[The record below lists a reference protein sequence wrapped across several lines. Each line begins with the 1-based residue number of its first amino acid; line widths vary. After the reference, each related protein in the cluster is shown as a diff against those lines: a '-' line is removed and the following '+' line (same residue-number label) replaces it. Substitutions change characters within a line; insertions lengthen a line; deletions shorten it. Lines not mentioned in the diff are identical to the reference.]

1 MNRFTRLGASMSIAV
16 AVGTLGGVL
25 AACATTP
32 QTYQQKL
39 DVATVAVQAT
49 CDAADVLT
57 QTGDLK
63 GQDAERVIAAC
74 AAAKVV
80 LADLQATAPLPAS
93 AASSPG

>member
-1 MNRFTRLGASMSIAV
+1 MKRTTILAALVAASALS
-16 AVGTLGGVL
+16 L

-39 DVATVAVQAT
+39 DTAQAAVDGT
-49 CDAADVLT
+49 CDAAAVLT

-74 AAAKVV
+74 AAAKLI
-80 LADLQATAPLPAS
+80 LADLQAAAPPAA